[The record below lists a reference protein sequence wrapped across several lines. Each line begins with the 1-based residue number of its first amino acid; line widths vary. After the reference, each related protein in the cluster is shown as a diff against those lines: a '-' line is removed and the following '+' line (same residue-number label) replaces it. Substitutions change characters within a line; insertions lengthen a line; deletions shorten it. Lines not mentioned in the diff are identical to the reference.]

1 MADSSTQRLESSPVR
16 VDVSGINEEQSF
28 IEKVGDTVTTSSR
41 TKYDINVIRF
51 PETLGTDPSL
61 QHYVSFAINIRGK
74 SKYTIDSDRLF
85 TITREPGASLT
96 PEEISAAGKGL
107 TTIAGAALGGVLGN
121 KLGAAIVDKIKNRA
135 AASGNKTLAN
145 AIAKKAVDVAA
156 KTGGTVAGA
165 AAGGAIAYGVINS
178 LDLLK
183 PDVSYRISDVI
194 ALHLEEKPSVKYS
207 ATYANKD
214 LGTLAGVIGQTG
226 SNDLSGALSKATE
239 MSGEVA
245 AAAVMGLA
253 KLPSMFGGTDVK
265 AVLSAGTKTAMNP
278 FREVLFEA
286 IDFRTF
292 NFKYRLMPKNE
303 RESKEIYNI
312 IRLFKFHMHPELS
325 KNRLFFIYP
334 AEFQITYFF
343 RNRENKYFHRFAPC
357 VLTDMQVDYGGEQF
371 SSFKDGA
378 PGEVNLTLTFRETE
392 ILTKEKIIQG
402 Y

>member
-183 PDVSYRISDVI
+183 PNVSYRISDVI
-194 ALHLEEKPSVKYS
+194 ALHLEENSQS
-207 ATYANKD
+207 
-214 LGTLAGVIGQTG
+214 
-226 SNDLSGALSKATE
+226 
-239 MSGEVA
+239 
-245 AAAVMGLA
+245 
-253 KLPSMFGGTDVK
+253 
-265 AVLSAGTKTAMNP
+265 
-278 FREVLFEA
+278 
-286 IDFRTF
+286 
-292 NFKYRLMPKNE
+292 
-303 RESKEIYNI
+303 
-312 IRLFKFHMHPELS
+312 
-325 KNRLFFIYP
+325 
-334 AEFQITYFF
+334 
-343 RNRENKYFHRFAPC
+343 RN
-357 VLTDMQVDYGGEQF
+357 
-371 SSFKDGA
+371 
-378 PGEVNLTLTFRETE
+378 
-392 ILTKEKIIQG
+392 
-402 Y
+402 